1 MAQPY
6 DPKKAETFNKL
17 VRQGLSED
25 AAAAQAGINDAPF
38 GTYAI
43 GDNGQMGAPVAGA
56 GKVAGVDFVAPTAA
70 ETAESARFNQGL
82 QSPSNFEQVDYAQ
95 EAKNPPS
102 KVTPINYVT
111 TSTEQVSGGGSTNQV
126 SGPRVPNAASQSL
139 QPAIAAKQAEV
150 DQFIKD
156 NPSDFARKKQGLPP
170 LSPEEKQQRQEK
182 LDTLTAERETLKN
195 KQIDAESTTPPT
207 VTTVPNTTTT
217 TQTVTTSTSSTNQA
231 VDPIN
236 DDKLS
241 QENEAQLDT
250 TTSPANAS
258 TTRAAAPVEAQ
269 TTVDENGQVVSTAPV
284 VVDASNEILDG
295 PTDQEILARNPP
307 PVALSDEEIL
317 ARQNAGGLSD
327 EEILARNPEPVTLS
341 DEEILAR
348 QNAGNLS
355 DEEILARNPPPVA
368 LSDEEILARQNAGG
382 LSDEEILARQEV
394 TNNQSA
400 AAFKALVKSQG
411 TLQSRYKQPGNGDW
425 RVRLSLAPYSDYLYN
440 ALPTPGILAP
450 LTATNGVIFPYTPN
464 ITTTYSADYEKYN
477 LIHSNY
483 RGLFYKSSSVGDVQ
497 IRGTFTAQDT
507 KEAAY
512 LLAVIHFFR
521 SVTKMFYGQ
530 DAERG
535 TPPPLV
541 YLSGYGDQQFS
552 NHACVVGSFNYSLP
566 NEVDYIRTNGPNN
579 FGPNMSNRQT
589 PTASSPGGA
598 NFSGA
603 IRLANALLNKGAIPQ
618 LPAANALR
626 SSVNNT
632 NECTYVPTKME
643 IDITLIPVQTRSQ
656 VSKQFS
662 LKEFANG
669 NLLKKGFW

>member
-126 SGPRVPNAASQSL
+126 SGPRVPNASSQSL

-207 VTTVPNTTTT
+207 TTTVPNTTTT
-217 TQTVTTSTSSTNQA
+217 TQTVTTGTTSTNQA
-231 VDPIN
+231 VDPET
-236 DDKLS
+236 DQKLS
-241 QENEAQLDT
+241 QENETQLDA
-250 TTSPANAS
+250 TTSAANAS
-258 TTRAAAPVEAQ
+258 TAQSAAPVTQPQAQ
-269 TTVDENGQVVSTAPV
+269 EQSTPPAVQSPAS
-284 VVDASNEILDG
+284 VDADGNAVGIPIQDETGEVSNLR
-295 PTDQEILARNPP
+295 RNSETGELYDASGLP
-307 PVALSDEEIL
+307 PVATQPGQD
-317 ARQNAGGLSD
+317 QVQ
-327 EEILARNPEPVTLS
+327 VTS
-341 DEEILAR
+341 PA
-348 QNAGNLS
+348 
-355 DEEILARNPPPVA
+355 PVA
-368 LSDEEILARQNAGG
+368 AGG
-382 LSDEEILARQEV
+382 LSDEEILARQNPGGLSDEEILARQQQAAQASAI
-394 TNNQSA
+394 NQATLNSVYKKQGSA
-400 AAFKALVKSQG
+400 
-411 TLQSRYKQPGNGDW
+411 DW
-425 RVRLSLAPYSDYLYN
+425 RLRLQLAPTSNYLYN
-440 ALPTPGILAP
+440 ASPPGILGP
-450 LTATNGVIFPYTPN
+450 LASTNGVIFPYTPQIN
-464 ITTTYSADYEKYN
+464 TTYRANYEQYD
-477 LIHSNY
+477 LVHSNY
-483 RGLFYKSSSVGDVQ
+483 RGVYYKNSRVDDLQ
-497 IRGTFTAQDT
+497 IKGIFTAQDT
-507 KEAAY
+507 REANY

-521 SVTKMFYGQ
+521 SVTKMFYGKDEQ
-530 DAERG
+530 RG
-535 TPPPLV
+535 SPPPLV
-541 YLSGYGDQQFS
+541 YLSGFGMNQFYG
-552 NHACVVGSFNYSLP
+552 HPCVVTSFQYSLP
-566 NEVDYIRTNGPNN
+566 DGVDYIR
-579 FGPNMSNRQT
+579 
-589 PTASSPGGA
+589 A
-598 NFSGA
+598 
-603 IRLANALLNKGAIPQ
+603 
-618 LPAANALR
+618 
-626 SSVNNT
+626 SSVNNYGT
-632 NECTYVPTKME
+632 DLLNRRTPGKTAGAAGLGATGNRIVNAGLERFFPATKPAPDPVVASVNNQQLANYVPTKMD

-662 LKEFANG
+662 LKGFANG
-669 NLLKKGFW
+669 DLIKGGFW